1 MFIFVV
7 SLLLYIF
14 FFIRVLFF
22 CLQLKQNAAYSAV
35 SHLSLT
41 STMYLY
47 VRNMLH
53 IWSFISI
60 NIDHYCHYV
69 HFFEGCDFTNVLS
82 GVWYSGKQKICNA
95 DLDLNINILYIIRP
109 QRTLQ
114 WAIQVV
120 TTGVTWGNFYSIRRC
135 WENKYCKEFHQQQ
148 IKKRMTMNTIL
159 SMLIDIQLTVCIK
172 L

>member
-1 MFIFVV
+1 MQPIQPSHICLWQAQCTFMWEIC
-7 SLLLYIF
+7 YIF
-14 FFIRVLFF
+14 EVL
-22 CLQLKQNAAYSAV
+22 LV
-35 SHLSLT
+35 S
-41 STMYLY
+41 
-47 VRNMLH
+47 
-53 IWSFISI
+53 ISI
-60 NIDHYCHYV
+60 IIVIMCIS
-69 HFFEGCDFTNVLS
+69 FEGCDFTNVLS

-95 DLDLNINILYIIRP
+95 DLDLNINILYLIRP

-120 TTGVTWGNFYSIRRC
+120 ATGVTWGNFYSIRRC

>member
-1 MFIFVV
+1 MQPIQPSHICLWQAQCTFMWEIC
-7 SLLLYIF
+7 YIF
-14 FFIRVLFF
+14 EVL
-22 CLQLKQNAAYSAV
+22 LV
-35 SHLSLT
+35 S
-41 STMYLY
+41 
-47 VRNMLH
+47 
-53 IWSFISI
+53 ISI
-60 NIDHYCHYV
+60 IIVIMCIS
-69 HFFEGCDFTNVLS
+69 FEGCDFTNVLS

-95 DLDLNINILYIIRP
+95 DLDLNINILYLIRP

-135 WENKYCKEFHQQQ
+135 WENKYCKEFHQEQ

>member
-1 MFIFVV
+1 MQPIQPSHICLWQAQCTFMWEIC
-7 SLLLYIF
+7 YIF
-14 FFIRVLFF
+14 EVL
-22 CLQLKQNAAYSAV
+22 LVL
-35 SHLSLT
+35 
-41 STMYLY
+41 
-47 VRNMLH
+47 
-53 IWSFISI
+53 ISI
-60 NIDHYCHYV
+60 IIVIMYIS
-69 HFFEGCDFTNVLS
+69 FEGCDFTNVLS

-95 DLDLNINILYIIRP
+95 DLDLNINILYLIRP

-120 TTGVTWGNFYSIRRC
+120 ATGVTWGNFYSIRRC
-135 WENKYCKEFHQQQ
+135 WENKYCKEFHQEQ

>member
-1 MFIFVV
+1 MQPIQPSHICLWQAQCTFMWEIC
-7 SLLLYIF
+7 YIF
-14 FFIRVLFF
+14 EVL
-22 CLQLKQNAAYSAV
+22 LVL
-35 SHLSLT
+35 
-41 STMYLY
+41 
-47 VRNMLH
+47 
-53 IWSFISI
+53 ISI
-60 NIDHYCHYV
+60 IIVIMYIS
-69 HFFEGCDFTNVLS
+69 FEGCDFTNVLS

-95 DLDLNINILYIIRP
+95 DLDLNINILYMIRP

-120 TTGVTWGNFYSIRRC
+120 ATGVTWGNFYSIRRC
-135 WENKYCKEFHQQQ
+135 WENKYCKEFHQEQ

>member
-1 MFIFVV
+1 MQPIQPSHICLWQAQCTFMWEIC
-7 SLLLYIF
+7 YIF
-14 FFIRVLFF
+14 EVL
-22 CLQLKQNAAYSAV
+22 LV
-35 SHLSLT
+35 S
-41 STMYLY
+41 
-47 VRNMLH
+47 
-53 IWSFISI
+53 ISI
-60 NIDHYCHYV
+60 IIVIMCIS
-69 HFFEGCDFTNVLS
+69 FEGCDFTNVLS

-95 DLDLNINILYIIRP
+95 DLDLNINILYLIRP

-120 TTGVTWGNFYSIRRC
+120 ATGVTWGNFYSIRRC
-135 WENKYCKEFHQQQ
+135 WENKYCKEFHQEQ

>member
-1 MFIFVV
+1 MQPIQPSHICLWQAQCTFMWEIC
-7 SLLLYIF
+7 YIF
-14 FFIRVLFF
+14 EVL
-22 CLQLKQNAAYSAV
+22 LV
-35 SHLSLT
+35 S
-41 STMYLY
+41 
-47 VRNMLH
+47 
-53 IWSFISI
+53 ISI
-60 NIDHYCHYV
+60 IIVIMYIS
-69 HFFEGCDFTNVLS
+69 FEGCDFTNVLS

-95 DLDLNINILYIIRP
+95 DLDLNINILYMIRP

-120 TTGVTWGNFYSIRRC
+120 TTGVTWGNFYSIRCC

>member
-1 MFIFVV
+1 MQPIQPSHICLWQAQCTFMWEIC
-7 SLLLYIF
+7 YIF
-14 FFIRVLFF
+14 EVL
-22 CLQLKQNAAYSAV
+22 LVL
-35 SHLSLT
+35 
-41 STMYLY
+41 
-47 VRNMLH
+47 
-53 IWSFISI
+53 ISI
-60 NIDHYCHYV
+60 IIVIMYIS
-69 HFFEGCDFTNVLS
+69 FEGCDFTNVLS

-95 DLDLNINILYIIRP
+95 DLDLNINILYLIRP

-120 TTGVTWGNFYSIRRC
+120 ATGVTWGNFYSIRRC